1 MKKIFLTLSI
11 ILLIYSNANAEIIAL
26 VCKFQNGVISSDG
39 FGAQALKSGDY
50 GTDDVI
56 IKLDSV
62 KRTLIE
68 APFLRRDYINGSVRE
83 NDIWSENEIEWDSE
97 KTPYALGYWKYI
109 LNRFNSTLK
118 ATSEIKENHISTIFN
133 YSCFKTSK
141 QF

>member
-11 ILLIYSNANAEIIAL
+11 IFLIYSNANAEIIAL
-26 VCKFQNGVISSDG
+26 VCKFQNGVIMGADG
-39 FGAQALKSGDY
+39 FGAQAVKLGDY

-83 NDIWSENEIEWDSE
+83 NDIWSDTEIEWDSE
-97 KTPYALGYWKYI
+97 KIPAALGYWKYI
-109 LNRFNSTLK
+109 LNRFNSTLNLQVK
-118 ATSEIKENHISTIFN
+118 
-133 YSCFKTSK
+133 
-141 QF
+141 